1 MTHAI
6 SRIFGMHL
14 TVDVVVVIFLNMALM
29 MGARSR
35 IRLGCTRHRT
45 IVVYVATI
53 EVIDGIGVPGT
64 TA

>member
-1 MTHAI
+1 
-6 SRIFGMHL
+6 MHL